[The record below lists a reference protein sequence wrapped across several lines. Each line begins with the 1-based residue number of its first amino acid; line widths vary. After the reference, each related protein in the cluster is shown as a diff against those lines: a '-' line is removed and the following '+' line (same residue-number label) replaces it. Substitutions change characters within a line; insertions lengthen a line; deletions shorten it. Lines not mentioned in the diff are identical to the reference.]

1 MRILHLQYID
11 SLISLMAGC
20 TRRSMLGAIRTAE
33 ALRAFY
39 AVSDSIIY
47 SVRIVWNKRAWTQ
60 VNGYDQIVRKSSI
73 ITSSKS
79 YQPMCLTRWPQKI
92 YAAKSWRYKNI
103 KYQLWFPSGRKIVAA
118 GTNSDSDRRGKSYR
132 TPSSTYNTLSYDTYC
147 LRANFHSCV
156 KHCQRDHFISSSD
169 QIIRS
174 LHNLG
179 SSSASNPETIANHKV
194 RSPLFS
200 QPRFLLCS
208 VLFWRKFPARKHHPG
223 PRSANYHGSNS
234 QAFKDQ
240 YVDLVHLDITGRF
253 SIRVDC
259 DQDHGI

>member
-1 MRILHLQYID
+1 MKQWRWVYMCGDLPKCGY
-11 SLISLMAGC
+11 S
-20 TRRSMLGAIRTAE
+20 
-33 ALRAFY
+33 
-39 AVSDSIIY
+39 IY
-47 SVRIVWNKRAWTQ
+47 SKW
-60 VNGYDQIVRKSSI
+60 
-73 ITSSKS
+73 
-79 YQPMCLTRWPQKI
+79 KI
-92 YAAKSWRYKNI
+92 HAAKFWRYKNI

-147 LRANFHSCV
+147 LRANFHS
-156 KHCQRDHFISSSD
+156 
-169 QIIRS
+169 S

-200 QPRFLLCS
+200 QPRFLFCS

-234 QAFKDQ
+234 WAFKDCF
-240 YVDLVHLDITGRF
+240 LTNASPRPK
-253 SIRVDC
+253 S
-259 DQDHGI
+259 